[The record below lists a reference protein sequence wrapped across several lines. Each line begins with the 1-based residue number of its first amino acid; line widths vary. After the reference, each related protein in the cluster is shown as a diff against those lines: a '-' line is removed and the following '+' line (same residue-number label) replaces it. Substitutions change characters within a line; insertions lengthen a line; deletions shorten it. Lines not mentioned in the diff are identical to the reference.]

1 MRSSHAGGASRPTLV
16 VPFVVASMVGCS
28 DNSSP
33 TRMKVDAARANA
45 TLLGRVW
52 VGCSLRIL
60 MRRVAARRPMCR
72 ATITMARS
80 KAA

>member
-1 MRSSHAGGASRPTLV
+1 MRSSHRWGRVAPTLV

-45 TLLGRVW
+45 TLVGQGSGL
-52 VGCSLRIL
+52 GCSLRI
-60 MRRVAARRPMCR
+60 
-72 ATITMARS
+72 
-80 KAA
+80 